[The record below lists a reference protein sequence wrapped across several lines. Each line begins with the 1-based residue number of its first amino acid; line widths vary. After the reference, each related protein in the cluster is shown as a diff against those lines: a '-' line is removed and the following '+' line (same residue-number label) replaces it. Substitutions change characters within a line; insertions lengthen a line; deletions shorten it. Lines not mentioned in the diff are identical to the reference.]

1 MGKMILAFLI
11 TALFAGVGTVEAVT
25 FPGTK
30 TQAVLAQPDGSSPY
44 FAWGT
49 LGIEIG
55 KKHDSD
61 KQMTETAR
69 TKYAFDL
76 RNIPGNATITGVS
89 LGYAVGNGPNGNYD
103 FYITSI
109 PDYSDPSTIF
119 QGIPISTP
127 VFSMVTYGSGSL
139 SSSDLTSLVNSKK
152 GGYMYL
158 GAYSDGESYSDSY
171 ANMNLTLFVT
181 YTVNLI
187 ADNNFTVTGGSHG
200 SIKVDGNTFTAPYPF
215 SRYTGTNVTLQAVS
229 PQTDYQGYQQVWN
242 TSSCDQ
248 SRWTRNY
255 SFKSWDQS
263 FSFAVSSSDNNA
275 TYLANFHQNRVTTSG
290 TMTANENWVSTVTLA
305 GNITVPSG
313 ITLAITSC
321 ATVNLLNGSSRY
333 SIISTGG
340 TIAIET
346 GATINGLAA
355 KLMYGSQLKGLCGKV
370 QTAIDNCA
378 YPYSVHIQSGNFN
391 ELVTII
397 NKPNIIVGGE
407 YGTLVNGISI
417 YNSDGAEVDVLA
429 TYHLFLSGCTLPYLQ
444 EILVVPYSE
453 EAEGSFFAYNNSY
466 MNLRGITLSN
476 TPYGYGACFS
486 NTTGASYPP
495 GWGYGLDFANNEC
508 ATVFY
513 SGSSF
518 TLHQPHFC
526 SNGTDISTDPSSSVT
541 CVDGPTF
548 SGDPHQTTY
557 GNVGW
562 TSYSICGQ
570 LSRSAPPSRSS
581 AFVGDTIMDKF
592 QSLNAF
598 YHEISGKTFSDK
610 GDRSHAFARF
620 SDQCKSFI
628 SSNTKSPF
636 AKTVLNLAVHAY
648 RQMKDYEGL
657 ESFLSE
663 VMARRDMKSLQGRA
677 KRHLIDCYAFKKDYD
692 TALKIAQEILNGYSA
707 DTNLV
712 CDVLFAKGLLY
723 EFSLNRTDE
732 ARLMYKSIA
741 GSYPRNWFAKMARE
755 RMAILSNGSEPP
767 QKNANASEASTQ
779 LVAGNYPNPFNP
791 ITIISYTVPH
801 DQKVVLKVYDVLGRE
816 VRQLVDEYKTA
827 GRYSVTFDGSDLA
840 SGVYFYRIE
849 AGKLHM
855 VGKLLLMK

>member
-1 MGKMILAFLI
+1 MERTVLRTVCAFLI
-11 TALFAGVGTVEAVT
+11 ITVFYGFTNAFADHPVGIHTPNGSSVPDTWVHDIELSPEAIAYWNQYVDRYPGATRLSSATRTYNCHSFAWRCWNDFDPVWIGQSSITAENVYWNDGSYVEKSSSSSASKVSFDPTASWGADCDHSAITASGGYLISKWGPAGLVKHLVNNCPYWRSGVPIKYYELSNSIGVPNDYPTIE
-25 FPGTK
+25 
-30 TQAVLAQPDGSSPY
+30 QAVA
-44 FAWGT
+44 AAGT
-49 LGIEIG
+49 G
-55 KKHDSD
+55 
-61 KQMTETAR
+61 
-69 TKYAFDL
+69 
-76 RNIPGNATITGVS
+76 
-89 LGYAVGNGPNGNYD
+89 
-103 FYITSI
+103 
-109 PDYSDPSTIF
+109 
-119 QGIPISTP
+119 
-127 VFSMVTYGSGSL
+127 
-139 SSSDLTSLVNSKK
+139 
-152 GGYMYL
+152 
-158 GAYSDGESYSDSY
+158 
-171 ANMNLTLFVT
+171 
-181 YTVNLI
+181 
-187 ADNNFTVTGGSHG
+187 
-200 SIKVDGNTFTAPYPF
+200 
-215 SRYTGTNVTLQAVS
+215 QAVVVHAGAS
-229 PQTDYQGYQQVWN
+229 
-242 TSSCDQ
+242 
-248 SRWTRNY
+248 
-255 SFKSWDQS
+255 
-263 FSFAVSSSDNNA
+263 
-275 TYLANFHQNRVTTSG
+275 
-290 TMTANENWVSTVTLA
+290 VTLA
-305 GNITVPSG
+305 GNVSIPTGVTLILRRESTVS
-313 ITLAITSC
+313 
-321 ATVNLLNGSSRY
+321 LNGRSLV
-333 SIISTGG
+333 STGG

-429 TYHLFLSGCTLPYLQ
+429 THHLFLSGCTLPYLQ

-628 SSNTKSPF
+628 SLRIRNLRSP
-636 AKTVLNLAVHAY
+636 K
-648 RQMKDYEGL
+648 Q
-657 ESFLSE
+657 
-663 VMARRDMKSLQGRA
+663 
-677 KRHLIDCYAFKKDYD
+677 
-692 TALKIAQEILNGYSA
+692 
-707 DTNLV
+707 
-712 CDVLFAKGLLY
+712 
-723 EFSLNRTDE
+723 FSTWRSMLTD
-732 ARLMYKSIA
+732 K
-741 GSYPRNWFAKMARE
+741 
-755 RMAILSNGSEPP
+755 
-767 QKNANASEASTQ
+767 
-779 LVAGNYPNPFNP
+779 
-791 ITIISYTVPH
+791 
-801 DQKVVLKVYDVLGRE
+801 
-816 VRQLVDEYKTA
+816 
-827 GRYSVTFDGSDLA
+827 
-840 SGVYFYRIE
+840 
-849 AGKLHM
+849 
-855 VGKLLLMK
+855 